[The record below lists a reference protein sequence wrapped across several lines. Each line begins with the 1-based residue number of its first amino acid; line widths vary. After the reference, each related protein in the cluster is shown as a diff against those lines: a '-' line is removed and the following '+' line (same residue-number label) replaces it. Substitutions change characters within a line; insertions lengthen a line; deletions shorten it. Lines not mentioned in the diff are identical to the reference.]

1 LLRRYAAASGGESAV
16 RRWLSLAVLIAGAIH
31 AWGQT
36 PPDPTAKLIREK
48 SPLIAITHVLVVDG
62 TGAAPAEDQ
71 TIVFDHGKIVALG
84 ASVNTAPPAGAKVI
98 DGTGKTLLPGL
109 VGMHEHLFYVG
120 PSDKQYMLIEQP
132 FSFPQLYLA
141 SGVTTARTTGSMD
154 PYQDLAVK
162 ADVDS
167 GKLPGPNLF
176 LTTPYLEGS
185 PRIFSAM
192 HSVASPEEAKDFVRY
207 WHSVG
212 FTSVK
217 AYADIGPAELGAGI
231 EEAHKLGMKVTGHL
245 CSVSF
250 RQAAALGIDNLE
262 HGPFLA
268 PDSELFPGKLP
279 GTCGEHYFEIFGG
292 IVEKADPNGAE
303 AQAIAHDLI
312 AHHVPITSTLAVA
325 ESGTRLPIGPGTL
338 GDRAKQLLTVEEW
351 SGVLTARAMAQK
363 QEELW
368 TTLVKKEMAFELAFA
383 KAGGTLM
390 AGCDPTGDGH
400 TLAGL
405 GDQRQMELLVE
416 AGFTPAEAVKIYTM
430 NGAQFLGIADKVGS
444 IAVGKQADL
453 ILMPGNFV
461 KDPTAIERTE
471 IVFKNG
477 VGYDSQAI
485 YESLAGQVGMR

>member
-1 LLRRYAAASGGESAV
+1 MTSV
-16 RRWLSLAVLIAGAIH
+16 V
-31 AWGQT
+31 AWGQA
-36 PPDPTAKLIREK
+36 PPDPMAKLIREK
-48 SPLIAITHVLVVDG
+48 APVIAITHVLVVDG
-62 TGAAPAEDQ
+62 TGAAPLDDQ

-84 ASVNTAPPAGAKVI
+84 ASVSTAAPAGSKVI
-98 DGTGKTLLPGL
+98 DGTGKSLLPGL

-162 ADVDS
+162 EEVDS

-185 PRIFSAM
+185 PRIFPAM

-217 AYADIGPAELGAGI
+217 AYAGIRADELGAGI
-231 EEAHKLGMKVTGHL
+231 DEAHKLGMKVTGHL

-250 RQAAALGIDNLE
+250 KQAAALGIDNLE

-268 PDSELFPGKLP
+268 PDSELYPGKLP
-279 GTCGEHYFEIFGG
+279 GSCGEKYYDIFLT
-292 IVEKADPNGAE
+292 IIAKADPNGAE
-303 AQAIAHDLI
+303 AKSVADDLI
-312 AHHVPITSTLAVA
+312 AHHVAVTSTLAVA
-325 ESGTRLPIGPGTL
+325 EGGTRPPIGPGTL
-338 GDRAKQLLTVEEW
+338 GERSRQLMTIEEW
-351 SGVLTARAMAQK
+351 SGVMTSRAMAAK
-363 QEELW
+363 QDDMW
-368 TTLVKKEMAFELAFA
+368 TMLVKKEMAWELAFV

-416 AGFTPAEAVKIYTM
+416 AGFSPAEAVKIYTL

-453 ILMPGNFV
+453 ILMPGNFL